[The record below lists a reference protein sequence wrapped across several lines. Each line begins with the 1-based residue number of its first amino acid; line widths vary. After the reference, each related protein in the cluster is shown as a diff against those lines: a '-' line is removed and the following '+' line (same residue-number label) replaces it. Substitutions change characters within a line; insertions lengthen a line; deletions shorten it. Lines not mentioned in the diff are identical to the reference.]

1 VDSDSLAFDQ
11 QGNAI
16 AVWGAFLPGEGGEPV
31 LQAAYYERPSEPP
44 EYGRCL
50 KVPAEKEG
58 TKSVHHGGFTT
69 ATCTVASEA
78 GTGKYEWYPGILRSH
93 FTTTLKKAGAADLET
108 ASGTKVT
115 CEGESASGEDSATK
129 QVASVIVSFSGCESS
144 GQKCT
149 TPGLAEGDL
158 ETKTLEG
165 TLGWETESSKK
176 VALDLYPVGRTGP
189 FLEYRCVGGAPVTVT
204 GSVLVPV
211 KADKMDLTSALKYVA
226 RKGRQKPEHLEGE
239 ANDVLT
245 ASLNGE
251 VFEPVGVTSTVTLVS
266 EEALE
271 INAVV

>member
-1 VDSDSLAFDQ
+1 
-11 QGNAI
+11 
-16 AVWGAFLPGEGGEPV
+16 
-31 LQAAYYERPSEPP
+31 
-44 EYGRCL
+44 
-50 KVPAEKEG
+50 
-58 TKSVHHGGFTT
+58 
-69 ATCTVASEA
+69 
-78 GTGKYEWYPGILRSH
+78 
-93 FTTTLKKAGAADLET
+93 
-108 ASGTKVT
+108 VT

-129 QVASVIVSFSGCESS
+129 EVAGVIVSFSGCESS

-158 ETKTLEG
+158 ETKTLDG

-176 VALDLYPVGRTGP
+176 VALDLSPVGRTGP